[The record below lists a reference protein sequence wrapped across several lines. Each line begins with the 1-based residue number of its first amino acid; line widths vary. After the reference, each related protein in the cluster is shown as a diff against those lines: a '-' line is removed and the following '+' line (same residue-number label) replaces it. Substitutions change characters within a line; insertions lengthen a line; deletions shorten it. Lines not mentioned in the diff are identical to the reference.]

1 MRKRCDTQCG
11 KYSYIFPDMRDGNIP
26 IGTFQTFDGF
36 QIEDIGEDGSRDIL
50 LVGLY
55 GVEEE
60 LCRDIR
66 VYTEDTN
73 GYILNRELTQELE
86 KEE

>member
-1 MRKRCDTQCG
+1 MVEIQLVRSG
-11 KYSYIFPDMRDGNIP
+11 KGSFNDVISSGNIP

-36 QIEDIGEDGSRDIL
+36 QIEDIGEDGSQDIL